1 MAKLRNT
8 ILYLIFILAVLFNI
22 ERLDFGVENEI
33 NILTF
38 VYFLALGIVL
48 ATIFI
53 QGIAR
58 LPVSVTLPAWQVV
71 YLALRVFLF
80 NERPILGGIYTYL
93 TITEMAMLAMI
104 TFLAHQVASELIEF
118 GKAVTM
124 VTVLRGRQQ
133 VPPVEESQDRIL
145 AELNRSRHYN
155 SPLSLIAVDLN
166 TSGVRMNIPRVLQD
180 MQKEMVDR
188 YIQVRV
194 GELIRPTLRR
204 MDLVLE
210 DQSNNRLLILTPEM
224 KVQDTQILIDRIRED
239 ISSKLKV
246 EANFGVA
253 SFPDEALTF
262 EDLVRE
268 AVNHKVKAEFFQAET
283 VTPVNPAP

>member
-1 MAKLRNT
+1 MAKLRNS
-8 ILYLIFILAVLFNI
+8 ILYLVFILAVLFNI
-22 ERLDFGVENEI
+22 ERLDFGVQNEI

-48 ATIFI
+48 ATIFF
-53 QGIAR
+53 QAIAR
-58 LPVSVTLPAWQVV
+58 LPISVTLPAWQVV
-71 YLALRVFLF
+71 YLVLRVSVF

-93 TITEMAMLAMI
+93 TITEMAMLAML

-124 VTVLRGRQQ
+124 VAVLRGRPQI
-133 VPPVEESQDRIL
+133 PPVEESQDRIL

-155 SPLSLIAVDLN
+155 SPLSLIAVDLE
-166 TSGVRMNIPRVLQD
+166 TSGVRVNIPRVLQD

-224 KVQDTQILIDRIRED
+224 KVQDTQILIDRIRQD
-239 ISSKLKV
+239 ISSRLKV

-253 SFPDEALTF
+253 CFPDEALTF

-268 AVNHKVKAEFFQAET
+268 AVNHKVKPELFQAET
-283 VTPVNPAP
+283 ATPVNPAP